1 MNILYLLKK
10 GCLLILI
17 PCLFTK
23 AALSQAPFLVK
34 NIHPSFTTSSFPDNL
49 TNVNGTLYFSADD
62 GNIGFE
68 LWKSDGTTV
77 GTVLV
82 KDLIPGPTSS
92 QSIDQF
98 ISVNGS
104 LYFMTKVGR
113 ELWRSSGTTSTTDT
127 LITFPTIGTI
137 KENSFIELNNELIF
151 VVQDPNTGDLQL
163 WKSGGTSSSTSLVK
177 NFASGGVSID
187 IPTFKIFNNELYFTA
202 NDGVSGRE
210 VWRTDGTI
218 AGTVMI
224 KDIRTGSSDGTPWPD
239 PPFFNEVDGFL
250 FFLGNDGTTGD
261 ELWKTDG
268 TNLGTTLVHDVLPG
282 AGSSGITSPTSVGNK
297 LFFQAFIGGRT
308 SLWVSDGTSIG
319 SYKIIELSLCDL
331 MFALDSNTLIFKQD
345 NTSPINYGR
354 ELWKSD
360 GTVAGTVILK
370 DVYPGT
376 SNGIPTNHFKTLV
389 IDETLYF
396 NAIDSAHGL
405 ELWKSDGTDTGTVL
419 VKDLE
424 PGVADGFINNSEFF
438 FDANG
443 ILIFDAINI
452 NGSSSTELWRS
463 DGSDTGTFRYDI
475 DTNGGG
481 STPKHCTLIDT
492 TLFFSANDGFTG
504 KELYALYIDSIKKPI
519 IINPTS
525 VEDYNPFL
533 TVNIFPNP
541 TSNIIN
547 IQLETNLNQ
556 KSHEIKIMT
565 LTGKT
570 IHSRNTSETSIS
582 INLSD
587 FPDGIYIIE
596 VIFENNFRKS
606 MKIIKN

>member
-1 MNILYLLKK
+1 MKTNILTS
-10 GCLLILI
+10 LILSFI
-17 PCLFTK
+17 FITSGI
-23 AALSQAPFLVK
+23 SQVPFLVK
-34 NIHPSFTTSSFPDNL
+34 NINPSFTTSSFPDHL
-49 TNVNGTLYFSADD
+49 TDVNGTLYFSADD
-62 GNIGFE
+62 GTHGFE
-68 LWKSDGTTV
+68 LWKSDGTTA

-98 ISVNGS
+98 ISVNGN
-104 LYFMTKVGR
+104 LFFMTKVGR
-113 ELWRSSGTTSTTDT
+113 ELWISSGTSATTDT
-127 LITFPTIGTI
+127 LITFTTFGTI
-137 KENSFIELNNELIF
+137 KENSFIELNNLLIF
-151 VVQDPNTGDLQL
+151 VIQDPMTGDLQL
-163 WKSGGTSSSTSLVK
+163 WKSGGTSASTSLIK
-177 NFASGGVSID
+177 NFASGGISID
-187 IPTFKIFNNELYFTA
+187 IPTFKLFNNELYFTA
-202 NDGVSGRE
+202 NDGISGRE
-210 VWRTDGTI
+210 IWKTDGTI
-218 AGTVMI
+218 SGTAMI
-224 KDIRTGSSDGTPWPD
+224 KDIRPGSSDGTPWPD
-239 PPFFNEVDGFL
+239 PPFFNEVNGFL
-250 FFLGNDGTTGD
+250 FFIGNDGITGD

-268 TNLGTTLVHDVLPG
+268 TNSGTTLVHDVLPG
-282 AGSSGITSPTSVGNK
+282 AGSSGITFPTPVGNK
-297 LFFQAFIGGRT
+297 LFFHSFIGGRT
-308 SLWVSDGTSIG
+308 SLWVSDGTSLG

-331 MFALDSNTLIFKQD
+331 MLALDSNTLIFKQD

-360 GTVAGTVILK
+360 GTLAGTVILK
-370 DVYPGT
+370 DIYPGT
-376 SNGIPTNHFKTLV
+376 ADGIPTNHFKTIV
-389 IDETLYF
+389 IDTTLYF

-405 ELWKSDGTDTGTVL
+405 ELWKSDGTDSGTVL

-438 FDANG
+438 YDANG
-443 ILIFDAINI
+443 ILIFDAINQ

-463 DGSDTGTFRYDI
+463 DGSDTGTFRFDI

-481 STPKHCTLIDT
+481 STPKYCTLIDT

-504 KELYALYIDSIKKPI
+504 KELYALYIDSIKKPVI
-519 IINPTS
+519 VNPTS
-525 VEDYNPFL
+525 VEENNPFL

-541 TSNIIN
+541 TSNFIH
-547 IQLETNLNQ
+547 IQLETNLNL

-570 IHSRNTSETSIS
+570 IHSRNTSETSLS

-596 VIFENNFRKS
+596 VISENNLRKS